1 MTFDLDAPDSA
12 TSLLSSAD
20 DGWDMPPRR
29 RGQVMSDLPKAFEPA
44 EPDRPLPA
52 SRGVLTPAEI
62 EALLRPDLSDMP
74 PEPEPAASPVPRS
87 ISDFAAPQPAQT
99 SQDHD
104 TARRL
109 AARLSL
115 ALRDSCG
122 LPVAAMVSGTS
133 RAPFDQSVSQS
144 PATGPAFACFTARS
158 GDVGAVLV
166 LPAGFNQLL
175 IETACGAQGRPG
187 APQPLSP
194 IDLALLD
201 ALLRPLAA
209 AIAPDLTFSSLE
221 TEAVFAASI
230 APPGGAL
237 VADLSLR
244 VQTHTFGAQLILASA
259 PAGIELSEAVPAR
272 KPPAAPI
279 HAALSTVLTARVAS
293 LAVPLSRLSGL
304 KPGATLLLG
313 IPADQPVELV
323 SGGEGGLLAAEAEIG
338 RRGNRVALRITRR
351 GPALGG
357 LTRPASS

>member
-12 TSLLSSAD
+12 TSLLGSAD

-44 EPDRPLPA
+44 EPDRPLPT

-74 PEPEPAASPVPRS
+74 PEPEPAAPPPRS
-87 ISDFAAPQPAQT
+87 VSEFAAPAPADT
-99 SQDHD
+99 SRDHD
-104 TARRL
+104 AARRL

-122 LPVAAMVSGTS
+122 LPVAAMVSAAR

-144 PATGPAFACFTARS
+144 PATGPVFACFTARS

-194 IDLALLD
+194 IDLALLE
-201 ALLRPLAA
+201 ALLRPLAGA
-209 AIAPDLTFSSLE
+209 LAPDLAFSSLE

-230 APPGGAL
+230 APSGSAF

-259 PAGIELSEAVPAR
+259 LAGIEPSETAPAQ
-272 KPPAAPI
+272 KPSAAPI
-279 HAALSTVLTARVAS
+279 HGALSTVLTARVAS

-313 IPADQPVELV
+313 VPADQPVELV